1 MPGAPQKGKPS
12 VSARAQQFLASIG
25 TAGGPIGAPGLFTFG
40 AGNLREQ
47 VAASQMNPYY
57 VTQQTAA
64 AQAPI
69 IGAPNASNL
78 APNIGTT
85 TMPRDFDSGYLHLNV
100 PGSPLPQYGLMTAH
114 NAKAAQITQD
124 QARALQQHSIM
135 PFMPMTGQ
143 LPVDPAMMQQ
153 PLVPQKGGR

>member
-12 VSARAQQFLASIG
+12 VSERAQQFLASIG

-47 VAASQMNPYY
+47 VSASQMNPYY
-57 VTQQTAA
+57 GIQQASA
-64 AQAPI
+64 GQAPI

-85 TMPRDFDSGYLHLNV
+85 TMPRDFDSGYLHLNI

-124 QARALQQHSIM
+124 QGRALQQHAIM
-135 PFMPMTGQ
+135 PFMPLTGQ
-143 LPVDPAMMQQ
+143 LPVDPAMLQQ
-153 PLVPQKGGR
+153 PLMQQKGRR